1 MSHPPQTPDP
11 NLPSALTQLFAE
23 GEHFLRPSED
33 MLIDPGLEDS
43 QTVAAIAA
51 AAAEQAAEH
60 AAQEGHTE
68 GEQEHHQLEHQP
80 LDQMDQP
87 LTQDFPG
94 EMMDIPAPEKQ
105 SALEVLA
112 AAMRAEND
120 RLRRAVTHLEA
131 QGLGQGLLEGALP
144 ALPLEMDV
152 DDLGISQHTLRELA
166 SAAASESFLSL
177 ESLQHLQVEEVN
189 PASMADFLHGL
200 VAQVTVPRGGEARVK
215 VDPFE
220 VARKSIEAEIEATRA
235 AIAEKETEIAAA
247 KSANG
252 EKEGG
257 EKNGPE
263 PQDKAA
269 LDAQLA
275 KVTTAL
281 DGARARAAVLRDA
294 VLRVKRE
301 RDAAHFAVRGMEAE
315 LAVMGDGGRAQA
327 SARAIRDV
335 RSYLDDV
342 LKNYKE
348 VNNFSKESS

>member
-1 MSHPPQTPDP
+1 
-11 NLPSALTQLFAE
+11 
-23 GEHFLRPSED
+23 
-33 MLIDPGLEDS
+33 
-43 QTVAAIAA
+43 
-51 AAAEQAAEH
+51 
-60 AAQEGHTE
+60 
-68 GEQEHHQLEHQP
+68 
-80 LDQMDQP
+80 
-87 LTQDFPG
+87 
-94 EMMDIPAPEKQ
+94 MMDIPAPEKQ

-177 ESLQHLQVEEVN
+177 ESLQHLHVEEVN

-200 VAQVTVPRGGEARVK
+200 VAQVTVPRGGEARAK

-220 VARKSIEAEIEATRA
+220 VARKGIEAEIEATRA
-235 AIAEKETEIAAA
+235 AIAEKEAEIAAA

-252 EKEGG
+252 KEGG
-257 EKNGPE
+257 EKSTPE

-281 DGARARAAVLRDA
+281 DAARARAAVLRDA

-301 RDAAHFAVRGMEAE
+301 RDAAHFAVLGMEAE

-327 SARAIRDV
+327 SARALRDV

-348 VNNFSKESS
+348 VGSLSKGGS